1 MHKYNHRLKSPAR
14 YLRTN
19 QTLAELALWQRLR
32 RKQIAQVQ
40 FYRQRPLLNF
50 IVDFYCPKA
59 NLIVECDGSQHF
71 TADGLAAD
79 ESRDA
84 KLADLGLLTLR
95 FDNRQILQELEAVC
109 AIIEQVTLQRIKD
122 GINLNE

>member
-32 RKQIAQVQ
+32 RKQMAQVQ

-59 NLIVECDGSQHF
+59 NLIVECDGS
-71 TADGLAAD
+71 
-79 ESRDA
+79 
-84 KLADLGLLTLR
+84 
-95 FDNRQILQELEAVC
+95 
-109 AIIEQVTLQRIKD
+109 
-122 GINLNE
+122 

>member
-14 YLRTN
+14 YLRSS

-59 NLIVECDGSQHF
+59 NLIIECDGSQHF
-71 TADGLAAD
+71 TTEGLAAD
-79 ESRDA
+79 ENRDA
-84 KLADLGLLTLR
+84 ILADLGLLTLR

-109 AIIEQVTLQRIKD
+109 VIIEQVTLQRIKAVP
-122 GINLNE
+122 NLNH

>member
-1 MHKYNHRLKSPAR
+1 MHKYNPRLKTPSR
-14 YLRTN
+14 YLRSN

-71 TADGLAAD
+71 TTEGLAAD

-84 KLADLGLLTLR
+84 TLADLGLLTLR
-95 FDNRQILQELEAVC
+95 FDNRQILQELEAVY
-109 AIIEQVTLQRIKD
+109 AIIEQVTLQRIKAEP
-122 GINLNE
+122 NLNE